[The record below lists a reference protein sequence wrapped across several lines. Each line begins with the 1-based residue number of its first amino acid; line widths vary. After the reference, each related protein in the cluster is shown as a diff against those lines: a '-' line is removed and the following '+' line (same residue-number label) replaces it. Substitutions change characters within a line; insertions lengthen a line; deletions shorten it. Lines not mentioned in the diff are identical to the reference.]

1 MIFYSTHYI
10 LTLIYTEA
18 LLRFS
23 AYGQLNFSLPWLFF
37 LILSG
42 LVLGLIVSVFK
53 GKAASAVS
61 VVLNIFIFFF
71 YAVHLIYQHTFK
83 SFLSISQLA
92 MGGDALS
99 TYGHETFLSAMEV
112 KWYLLGMIVPAA
124 AAIFF
129 GKKYKVKQQKLK
141 SVIISVL
148 VIAVIHVGA
157 VLSLPLFGTG
167 TYTHDDIYND
177 TFVLS
182 LSEKLFGT
190 LTSARLEIRGL
201 FFGSG
206 QGGILIDD
214 PSAEPNIPPETAFDP
229 NSFVDFDALEGKEF
243 SEAVS
248 NLNKYFASRTPT
260 YQNEYTGMFR
270 DYNIIYMAC
279 ESFSP
284 YLLDAERTPVLYKMA
299 NEGFVFNNYYST
311 INDNTSNSEFVYLT
325 GLLPDSSLLGKG
337 WKAFYDFNSFTASKK
352 NYLPF
357 TVGNQMKS
365 EGARSTGVHYY
376 YGTYYGRKDTH
387 PNLGMDFYY
396 MTHGMPYTEDWP
408 TSDLDMLKHSLDQYV
423 LKRDEN
429 GIIPRF
435 AAYYLTFSGHMYY
448 KFDSNRIARINKSVS
463 DGLPYSE
470 TTRAYVSCNYEL
482 EKAVEYLMEELKA
495 AGVYEKTLFVMIPD
509 HYPYTLGLERLSE
522 LAGKDLQADAFESEF
537 NQYKGC
543 LLMWSPSMTE
553 PVSVDKVCCE
563 LDILPTISNLMGF
576 KYDSRLLLGN
586 DIFSSAEGVAVLGDR
601 SFVTKDFAFD
611 ANSAAVYSLNGKEPD
626 QAELERINTSVKNK
640 FTVSTEMIYNDY
652 YRQILQ

>member
-1 MIFYSTHYI
+1 MIVYSIHYI
-10 LTLIYTEA
+10 LTLIFTES
-18 LLRFS
+18 LLRLS
-23 AYGQLNFSLPWLFF
+23 AYGQLNFSLPWLVF
-37 LILSG
+37 LVLAG
-42 LVLGLIVSVFK
+42 LVLGLIVSLFK
-53 GKAASAVS
+53 GKAMKTVAI
-61 VVLNIFIFFF
+61 VLNVILYAF
-71 YAVHLIYQHTFK
+71 YVVHLIYQHTFK
-83 SFLSISQLA
+83 SFLSISQVS

-112 KWYLLGMIVPAA
+112 KWYILGMLIPIVAA
-124 AAIFF
+124 VLI
-129 GKKYKVKQQKLK
+129 GKKFDAKQQKLK
-141 SVIISVL
+141 GIIISVL
-148 VIAVIHVGA
+148 VIAVLHIGT

-177 TFVLS
+177 SFVLS

-206 QGGILIDD
+206 QGSIVID
-214 PSAEPNIPPETAFDP
+214 EQGTETPPEQNYEA
-229 NSFVDFDALEGKEF
+229 NIAVDFDVISGKEF
-243 SEAVS
+243 NESVS
-248 NLNKYFASRTPT
+248 NLNKYFASRPAT
-260 YQNEYTGMFR
+260 YKNEYTGMFEG
-270 DYNIIYMAC
+270 YNIVYMAC

-284 YLLDAERTPVLYKMA
+284 YLIDEERTPVLYKMA

-337 WKAFYDFNSFTASKK
+337 WKAFYDFNSFTASKS
-352 NYLPF
+352 NYLPY

-365 EGARSTGVHYY
+365 QGARSTGVHYY

-408 TSDLDMLKHSLDQYV
+408 TSDLDMLKYSLNQYV
-423 LKRDEN
+423 LKKDDN
-429 GIIPRF
+429 GNIPRF

-448 KFDSNRIARINKSVS
+448 KFDSNRIARINQSVS
-463 DGLPYSE
+463 DDLPYSE
-470 TTRAYVSCNYEL
+470 ATRAYVSCNYEL
-482 EKAVEYLMEELKA
+482 EKALEYMMEELKA
-495 AGVYEKTLFVMIPD
+495 AGVYEKTLFVVIPD
-509 HYPYTLGLERLSE
+509 HYPYTLGLESLSE
-522 LAGKDLQADAFESEF
+522 LAGKDLKADAYENEF

-543 LLMWSPSMTE
+543 LLMWSPSMNE
-553 PVSVDKVCCE
+553 AVKVDKVCCE

-576 KYDSRLLLGN
+576 DYDSRLLLGS
-586 DIFSSAEGVAVLGDR
+586 DILSSAEGLAVLGDR

-611 ANSAAVYSLNGKEPD
+611 ANSATVYPLNGKEPD
-626 QAELERINTSVKNK
+626 QAEVDKINTSVKNK